1 MKRWISKNSKVLS
14 ILFFVLIWCIVAL
27 ATGCENQS
35 AEGYSGTDTYSEETT
50 NVNDICEPTDS
61 EWALIMPN
69 YSGHIYLYGEEHS
82 VQRILDHEFEIW
94 KGFYKN
100 QGMRHLFI
108 EMPYYTAEYFNLWM
122 KAEDDEIIMTIYD
135 DFRGTAAHNMDYI
148 NFYKRIKD
156 ELPETIFH
164 GTDVGHQYQTIGK
177 RYLSYL
183 EEQGLAESESYKI
196 AVEVMEQGQCYYE
209 KNDDN
214 YRENKMV
221 ENFLRELSLVNNE
234 DVMGIYGAAHTGLDA
249 MSYNGQIDC
258 MGKQL
263 MSLYSSQIV
272 SEDLSWLAKAI
283 QPIRIDQKEVEGQI
297 YDAGYFGKQD
307 LTGFKDFSYREF
319 WRLED
324 AYEIFKGHSK
334 TGEVLPYDNYPAKV
348 EFGQVYL
355 IEYVKTDGSSYR
367 TVYICEDEMWNNQ
380 LSTEAIKTSF

>member
-1 MKRWISKNSKVLS
+1 MRHWISKNSKVLS
-14 ILFFVLIWCIVAL
+14 ILFFVLIWCIVAI
-27 ATGCENQS
+27 ATGCEKQNIETS
-35 AEGYSGTDTYSEETT
+35 EGTDTYSEESSTDT
-50 NVNDICEPTDS
+50 EVNETTDS
-61 EWALIMPN
+61 ELSLLMPE
-69 YSGHIYLYGEEHS
+69 YMGHIYLYGEEHS
-82 VQRILDHEFEIW
+82 VKRILDHEFEIW
-94 KGFYKN
+94 KGFYEN

-122 KAEDDEIIMTIYD
+122 KASDDEIIMTIYD
-135 DFRGTAAHNMDYI
+135 EFRGTAAHNMDYI

-164 GTDVGHQYQTIGK
+164 GTDVGHQYQTIGN

-183 EEQGLAESESYKI
+183 ES
-196 AVEVMEQGQCYYE
+196 QGQQDSEAYKTTLAVMAQGQYFYDH
-209 KNDDN
+209 NDDN

-221 ENFLRELSLVNNE
+221 ENFLRELSRVNNE
-234 DVMGIYGAAHTGLDA
+234 DIMGIYGAAHTGLDA

-283 QPIRIDQKEVEGQI
+283 QPIRIEQKEVEGQI

-324 AYEIFKGHSK
+324 AYETFKGYRK
-334 TGEVLPYDNYPAKV
+334 TGEVLPYDNYPTKV
-348 EFGQVYL
+348 ASGQVYL

-380 LSTEAIKTSF
+380 LSTEAIKVDF